1 MIFYLVF
8 IFICCVCGGEALAW
22 RVCTGQR
29 TVGGAY
35 SCLFSCGSPGPVGA
49 QVIRLAEPCFW
60 PSFNFFFFF
69 KKKIL
74 EEFSSVVESLPGKHK
89 ALGSILTSGEKK

>member
-22 RVCTGQR
+22 RVCAGQR

-35 SCLFSCGSPGPVGA
+35 SCLFPVGHQA
-49 QVIRLAEPCFW
+49 LWGLRSSALLSHASGPLLT
-60 PSFNFFFFF
+60 FF
-69 KKKIL
+69 K
-74 EEFSSVVESLPGKHK
+74 
-89 ALGSILTSGEKK
+89 EKDS